1 MRNAI
6 REYIELT
13 EEEKKGL
20 WDSAIFVFDTNVLL
34 NLYRYSSKT
43 RDIFLQALDEFKD
56 RVWIPRQVAEEFME
70 DRREVISDCSKVYT
84 DLRTKKD
91 VFVQQCSALLR
102 LSVADP
108 EIHELKETIEQ
119 WINHFEEDN
128 PREQSFSKD
137 DILDK
142 LLLLFD
148 GKVGEGFD
156 KSKISEIEKEGADR
170 YKKKI
175 PPGYKDNKKS
185 NNNYGDL
192 IIWKELLQYAKEN
205 SKGIIFIT
213 GDRKEDWWNTFEG
226 KTIGPRIELRKEYY
240 SEVGN
245 WRFHM
250 YTMENF
256 LSNFK
261 RNRGESLDNAVIEE
275 IGAVSKE
282 YEQDGDQDKNGD
294 FDTLDGRHISQL
306 KERLSLLRKIYEKEI
321 ERKKSL
327 QSYLGNCDN
336 SSERRQFLLEIRYA
350 DENIRKVEK
359 EIWEIESELAG
370 ISIKRSNRIPLT
382 ADELESII
390 G

>member
-1 MRNAI
+1 MKNAI

-13 EEEKKGL
+13 EEEKKDL

-70 DRREVISDCSKVYT
+70 DRRGVISNCSKVYT

-91 VFVQQCSALLR
+91 EFVQQCSASLR
-102 LSVADP
+102 LSAADP

-119 WINHFEEDN
+119 WINHFEEHN

-261 RNRGESLDNAVIEE
+261 RNRGEVLDNAVIEE

-327 QSYLGNCDN
+327 QSHLGKCDKD
-336 SSERRQFLLEIRYA
+336 SDGLQLLLEIRYT

-370 ISIKRSNRIPLT
+370 ISVKRSNRIPLT

>member
-13 EEEKKGL
+13 EEEKKDV

-70 DRREVISDCSKVYT
+70 DRRGVISDCSKVYT
-84 DLRTKKD
+84 NLRTKKD
-91 VFVQQCSALLR
+91 EFVQQCSASLR

-175 PPGYKDNKKS
+175 PPGYKDNKKDAS
-185 NNNYGDL
+185 VA
-192 IIWKELLQYAKEN
+192 WV
-205 SKGIIFIT
+205 
-213 GDRKEDWWNTFEG
+213 G
-226 KTIGPRIELRKEYY
+226 K
-240 SEVGN
+240 
-245 WRFHM
+245 
-250 YTMENF
+250 
-256 LSNFK
+256 
-261 RNRGESLDNAVIEE
+261 
-275 IGAVSKE
+275 
-282 YEQDGDQDKNGD
+282 
-294 FDTLDGRHISQL
+294 
-306 KERLSLLRKIYEKEI
+306 
-321 ERKKSL
+321 
-327 QSYLGNCDN
+327 
-336 SSERRQFLLEIRYA
+336 
-350 DENIRKVEK
+350 
-359 EIWEIESELAG
+359 
-370 ISIKRSNRIPLT
+370 
-382 ADELESII
+382 
-390 G
+390 